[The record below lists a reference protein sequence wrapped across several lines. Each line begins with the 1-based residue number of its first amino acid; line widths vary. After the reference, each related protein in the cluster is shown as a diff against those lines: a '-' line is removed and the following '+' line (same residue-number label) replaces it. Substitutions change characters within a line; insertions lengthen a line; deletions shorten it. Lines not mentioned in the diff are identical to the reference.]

1 MLVIPRSRSPP
12 NTFFF
17 VICSNLLLL
26 QQEQQQAAAHH
37 RRQLLLA
44 AAAAR
49 GSRRVYIT
57 RRTASSP
64 LLSYASTRELTHTT
78 VPDTERG
85 HETVDIQYNV
95 CTEYITLYMIS
106 YQTENKKKTLL
117 FAPSYCCCLPATTAT
132 ASGSSRECH
141 HTTQVVLSPF
151 FVCKRAGVD
160 TYTPVSQNNLA
171 KKTVARAAI
180 SSKYIHSD
188 PKYKES
194 LFINT
199 ESKRSLYLGTV

>member
-1 MLVIPRSRSPP
+1 MAYCIYTTKQNEIKNDAGNSSVKEPP
-12 NTFFF
+12 QHIFF

-106 YQTENKKKTLL
+106 YQTENKKKNIFVRTKLPLL
-117 FAPSYCCCLPATTAT
+117 LTSDNCSSERQQQGVSSHC
-132 ASGSSRECH
+132 ASR
-141 HTTQVVLSPF
+141 PF
-151 FVCKRAGVD
+151 SFIRM
-160 TYTPVSQNNLA
+160 Q
-171 KKTVARAAI
+171 ARGA
-180 SSKYIHSD
+180 
-188 PKYKES
+188 
-194 LFINT
+194 
-199 ESKRSLYLGTV
+199 

>member
-106 YQTENKKKTLL
+106 YQTENKKKT
-117 FAPSYCCCLPATTAT
+117 FCSHQA
-132 ASGSSRECH
+132 
-141 HTTQVVLSPF
+141 
-151 FVCKRAGVD
+151 
-160 TYTPVSQNNLA
+160 TPVAYQRQLQQ
-171 KKTVARAAI
+171 RAAAAGSVI
-180 SSKYIHSD
+180 TLRKSSFLLYSYASARGLTHTPPSARTTW
-188 PKYKES
+188 PKK
-194 LFINT
+194 L
-199 ESKRSLYLGTV
+199 